1 MYEGTYAKLLENIEL
16 LKESEKKVSQL
27 RIELKQTETK
37 TKVVVK

>member
-1 MYEGTYAKLLENIEL
+1 MYEGTYAKLLEKIEL